1 MKDDLIAFVRD
12 DIHAFMKN
20 NQELFFNERDFQ
32 MHLAMWLKSLNKYD
46 DIDIEYYVP
55 YTELHE
61 YIWENELRLDLVVRK
76 GDEYVPIE
84 LKYKTKSVKETLPRL
99 GEELKNVEV
108 MKSQHAL
115 NSTLYN
121 FWKDVRRLE
130 LVHKRFDHVVGGL
143 AVFLTNNN
151 TLFSNSTKDTH
162 KNYQFSM
169 AEGHHD
175 KNRE

>member
-32 MHLAMWLKSLNKYD
+32 VHLAMWLKSLNKYD

-76 GDEYVPIE
+76 GD
-84 LKYKTKSVKETLPRL
+84 
-99 GEELKNVEV
+99 
-108 MKSQHAL
+108 
-115 NSTLYN
+115 
-121 FWKDVRRLE
+121 
-130 LVHKRFDHVVGGL
+130 
-143 AVFLTNNN
+143 
-151 TLFSNSTKDTH
+151 
-162 KNYQFSM
+162 
-169 AEGHHD
+169 
-175 KNRE
+175 